1 MKMTDLDAD
10 VQFMMQRVEGL
21 LKDAGV
27 PLKTDPTHN
36 RIIVERPNAAVP
48 GVVVMEFRGAKT

>member
-1 MKMTDLDAD
+1 MSAIDAD

-27 PLKTDPTHN
+27 PFWTDPSHN
-36 RIIVERPNAAVP
+36 RIIVQRPNAAVP
-48 GVVVMEFRGAKT
+48 GVIVIELRGAKT